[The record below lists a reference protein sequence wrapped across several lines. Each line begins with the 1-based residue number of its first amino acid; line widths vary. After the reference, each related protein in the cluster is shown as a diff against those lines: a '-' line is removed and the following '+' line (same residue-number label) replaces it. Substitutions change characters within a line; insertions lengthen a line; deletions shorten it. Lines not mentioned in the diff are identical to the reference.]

1 MRLLATYGA
10 VLLVIL
16 LSSCSR
22 PSKSSGDPAGP
33 PAPASTSDMP
43 QAQAPPID
51 PCSRFTAADAQS
63 IMGVAMKQVP
73 GHGANV
79 CMYEEASPK
88 SAAETARISLMLNV
102 RSSANEESRAWHNI
116 RVIRRLNAGE
126 KNITQLSGIG
136 DEAWLDGNTQNGKL
150 GMGGVIARK
159 GKTDFMLESAV
170 LAYRASADQMKDIA
184 KKIADQ
190 LP

>member
-1 MRLLATYGA
+1 MRPLATYGA

-22 PSKSSGDPAGP
+22 PSKSGGDSAGSPAQSS
-33 PAPASTSDMP
+33 ASDTP
-43 QAQAPPID
+43 QAPPPID
-51 PCSRFTAADAQS
+51 PCTRFTAADAQS
-63 IMGVAMKQVP
+63 IMGVAMKPVP

-88 SAAETARISLMLNV
+88 SAAETARISLLLNV
-102 RSSANEESRAWHNI
+102 RSSANEEDRAWHNI
-116 RVIRRLNAGE
+116 KVIRRLSAGE

-170 LAYRASADQMKDIA
+170 LSYRASADQMKDIA
-184 KKIADQ
+184 KRIADQ

>member
-10 VLLVIL
+10 ALLVIL

-22 PSKSSGDPAGP
+22 PSKSSGDSAGP
-33 PAPASTSDMP
+33 PTPASASDMP

-51 PCSRFTAADAQS
+51 PCSRFTVADAQS
-63 IMGVAMKQVP
+63 IMGVAMKPVP

-79 CMYEEASPK
+79 CIYEEASPK

-102 RSSANEESRAWHNI
+102 RSSTNEESRAWHNI
-116 RVIRRLNAGE
+116 KVIRRLSAGE

-136 DEAWLDGNTQNGKL
+136 DEAWFDGNTQNGKL
-150 GMGGVIARK
+150 GVGGVIARK